1 MKYTFAA
8 RQQPKS
14 ERGVQKSVCERNKL
28 IVAILW
34 HFRVERDADG
44 RLRLCCAAAVAAEKS
59 SQ

>member
-14 ERGVQKSVCERNKL
+14 ERGVQKSVCEEKQIDCGDIMAFSSR
-28 IVAILW
+28 
-34 HFRVERDADG
+34 DG
-44 RLRLCCAAAVAAEKS
+44 RLRLCCAAAAVAAEKG